1 MNEKSLITLYESAKS
16 YLIEKINRADAET
29 ILEHYISLSDGSV
42 NITSI
47 ENLYYRLLSSAQN
60 ANMKA
65 GVIGG
70 SIGGVDKLGI
80 VLCDFCP
87 IDVVEKYNED
97 HFALLNEIESQLKPT
112 GKVRKTPQSIW
123 PRYCETALSAA
134 NFLSQFNSGQEFYA
148 WANHYYNDPRSLA
161 ALPLILEQEIYGIG
175 YPLACDF
182 LKELGFINF
191 GKPDIHIM
199 DILSGVGLCDSKL
212 TPKKNKKIIVEIAL
226 ANRVSPY
233 NVDKVFWL
241 IGSGKFYD
249 HPEISNTGRNKADFV
264 QQYNS

>member
-112 GKVRKTPQSIW
+112 GKVRKTPQSI
-123 PRYCETALSAA
+123 
-134 NFLSQFNSGQEFYA
+134 
-148 WANHYYNDPRSLA
+148 
-161 ALPLILEQEIYGIG
+161 
-175 YPLACDF
+175 
-182 LKELGFINF
+182 
-191 GKPDIHIM
+191 
-199 DILSGVGLCDSKL
+199 
-212 TPKKNKKIIVEIAL
+212 
-226 ANRVSPY
+226 
-233 NVDKVFWL
+233 
-241 IGSGKFYD
+241 
-249 HPEISNTGRNKADFV
+249 
-264 QQYNS
+264 